1 MKVNPKKSLRKD
13 SLKSSF
19 TIWDCISA
27 VKKEEFGTQDV
38 ENLVVKKNNP
48 SLAEF
53 SYDDHFPEIKKKVNQ
68 MTIRPEIS
76 LDNSSEECLLEIETD
91 MAKKGVCK
99 CTECQCKAE
108 LEKLLAYQESQL
120 KGGGRPRKVMV
131 PKLRIVKHQENPTLE
146 LVTNLF
152 RPFYPYWHIY
162 DTHDVCKFSEH
173 CGLCSIRSLSLRL
186 NAPKRESFIK
196 PIELMTGDIEENAS
210 IFSLCE
216 DVFTSMINSCPAMQG
231 DFGLNIKCSTCN
243 STVKGI
249 TNPIINVNC
258 EQENFEDFTS
268 FIEMKIKE
276 NMENHPLCC
285 KNVNYKVDEKQ
296 TFLIFKS
303 DHSILLELQEVYK
316 VGDTDYKVLSCISR
330 KLQVGTAV
338 EHEVHFQHEELYLT
352 QQNGEI
358 LLNKTPGKVYGVSLV
373 ILGKT
378 KAVGDTNC
386 KPYDS
391 ARLYETSEKG
401 KRRSLSYETSEKG
414 QNTRVSYKT
423 SEKGK
428 KNESLL

>member
-27 VKKEEFGTQDV
+27 VKKEKFGTQDV
-38 ENLVVKKNNP
+38 ENLVVKKINP
-48 SLAEF
+48 SLAEI

-68 MTIRPEIS
+68 ITIRPETS
-76 LDNSSEECLLEIETD
+76 LDNRSEECLLEIETD

-268 FIEMKIKE
+268 FIEMKIKK

-303 DHSILLELQEVYK
+303 DHSILLELQKVYK

-373 ILGKT
+373 IYS
-378 KAVGDTNC
+378 AVN
-386 KPYDS
+386 
-391 ARLYETSEKG
+391 LTSFWQ
-401 KRRSLSYETSEKG
+401 L
-414 QNTRVSYKT
+414 
-423 SEKGK
+423 
-428 KNESLL
+428 

>member
-1 MKVNPKKSLRKD
+1 MGVL
-13 SLKSSF
+13 
-19 TIWDCISA
+19 
-27 VKKEEFGTQDV
+27 
-38 ENLVVKKNNP
+38 
-48 SLAEF
+48 
-53 SYDDHFPEIKKKVNQ
+53 
-68 MTIRPEIS
+68 
-76 LDNSSEECLLEIETD
+76 CL
-91 MAKKGVCK
+91 M
-99 CTECQCKAE
+99 
-108 LEKLLAYQESQL
+108 
-120 KGGGRPRKVMV
+120 
-131 PKLRIVKHQENPTLE
+131 
-146 LVTNLF
+146 
-152 RPFYPYWHIY
+152 
-162 DTHDVCKFSEH
+162 
-173 CGLCSIRSLSLRL
+173 RSLSLRL

-196 PIELMTGDIEENAS
+196 PIELTTGDIEENAS

-276 NMENHPLCC
+276 TMKNHPLCC

-378 KAVGDTNC
+378 SAVGDTKC
-386 KPYDS
+386 KPYDK
-391 ARLYETSEKG
+391 AHFYEA
-401 KRRSLSYETSEKG
+401 
-414 QNTRVSYKT
+414 

-428 KNESLL
+428 KRRFDFSISEQRKESKKIYQASEKGKEVKKIYQASEKGKEAQKIYQASEKGKEVAKKRESSEKGKKRKRTYENTEKGKKPRRYTRLQRKD